1 MNRPCWDESKIILI
15 FGVGPED
22 LIFLDAE
29 KRIQNVKIDN
39 FKNNKIV

>member
-1 MNRPCWDESKIILI
+1 MIQKLILI
-15 FGVGPED
+15 FGVESKD
-22 LIFLDAE
+22 FIFSWTYAE